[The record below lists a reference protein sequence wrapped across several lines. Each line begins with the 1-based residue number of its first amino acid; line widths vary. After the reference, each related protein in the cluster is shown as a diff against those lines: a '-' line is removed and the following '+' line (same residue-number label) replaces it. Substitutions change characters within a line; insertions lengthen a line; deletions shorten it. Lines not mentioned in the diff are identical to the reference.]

1 MSPRISY
8 SFYPHR
14 EVSLD
19 LTDEIV
25 KELVVSVT
33 KDERPVAERGFD
45 WIAVRG
51 YHADDEFDWD
61 SGTISF
67 RVYQAWFDSAPDS
80 DETRP
85 PALLRTKDGRWAVWT
100 NE

>member
-67 RVYQAWFDSAPDS
+67 FKNAHERRTMGGLDKRVAIPT
-80 DETRP
+80 DECQLVT
-85 PALLRTKDGRWAVWT
+85 GR
-100 NE
+100 NPR